1 MKKFIVFCLMAFVMC
16 VNANAQ
22 DARFE
27 DGIYAIRE
35 HTNNRLTAEQYD
47 RVKDFALTSGT
58 TFHYEYEPTM
68 YLKGRTNQ
76 TIGYTLAGIGVI
88 GNAITAIA
96 LTSSCNYGNLSD
108 DEYARGILISNIIF
122 GLVDI
127 AGITYWS
134 VGTHQ
139 KLKSRIAVSPAGVRI
154 YF

>member
-1 MKKFIVFCLMAFVMC
+1 MKKFILLLMATFMC
-16 VNANAQ
+16 VAYANAQ

-35 HTNNRLTAEQYD
+35 HTNNRMTAEQYD
-47 RVKDFALTSGT
+47 RVKDFALVSGT

-88 GNAITAIA
+88 GNAITTMA
-96 LTSSCNYGNLSD
+96 LSSATNYGNLSN
-108 DEYARGILISNIIF
+108 DEYLHGILISNIIF
-122 GLVDI
+122 SLFDI